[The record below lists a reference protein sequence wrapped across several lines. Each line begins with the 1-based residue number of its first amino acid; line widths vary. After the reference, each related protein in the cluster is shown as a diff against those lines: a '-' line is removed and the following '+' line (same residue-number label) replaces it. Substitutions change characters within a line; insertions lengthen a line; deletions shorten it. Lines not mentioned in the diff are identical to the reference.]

1 LAELGNLKSI
11 LVKNVTETLGIGS
24 RAPEFSLAAANRE
37 DEFALSSL
45 RAQGLVLLEFL
56 RGTW

>member
-1 LAELGNLKSI
+1 LPGISPLESI

-37 DEFALSSL
+37 GVFPLSKL
-45 RAQGLVLLEFL
+45 RAGGPVILEFL